1 MVIMSFTKHSGWRL
15 YSSVRA
21 PGATA
26 TLATPDKGVVA
37 MSLASQTLSGPRNG
51 RVHRPLVRHLLQFGN
66 ALRFAANQPKNA

>member
-21 PGATA
+21 PRATA

-37 MSLASQTLSGPRNG
+37 MSLASQPLSGP
-51 RVHRPLVRHLLQFGN
+51 
-66 ALRFAANQPKNA
+66 